1 MGLLRITLT
10 LLALLL
16 LPPLLQAETS
26 NVSGDTPITSH
37 KAAIDVVERE
47 HITHEHH
54 AGRADFDDDIP
65 TKRYRID
72 FDDHIPK
79 PYKAATH
86 HDSAAG
92 ANAALSHNTHNENT
106 SNDDIEIMPYL
117 LILAC
122 AVIVLKPTRPS
133 L

>member
-16 LPPLLQAETS
+16 LSPLLQAEMS

-37 KAAIDVVERE
+37 KAAIDVVD
-47 HITHEHH
+47 H

-72 FDDHIPK
+72 FDDDIPK

-106 SNDDIEIMPYL
+106 SNDDIEMMSYL

-122 AVIVLKPTRPS
+122 AVIVLMPARPS